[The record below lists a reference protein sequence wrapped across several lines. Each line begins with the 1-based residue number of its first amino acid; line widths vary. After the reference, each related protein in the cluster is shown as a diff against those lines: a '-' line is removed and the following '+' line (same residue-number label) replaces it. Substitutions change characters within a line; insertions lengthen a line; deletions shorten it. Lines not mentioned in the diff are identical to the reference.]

1 MENYHM
7 ACSCGRPYNR
17 TCGMNR
23 QQPMNEMVTR
33 PKSPEPAMAYVPS
46 QEFTDIFELSYAL
59 NVGTVFP
66 QLCKPFCG
74 KRGGFL

>member
-1 MENYHM
+1 M
-7 ACSCGRPYNR
+7 ADPI
-17 TCGMNR
+17 TEPGMNR

-46 QEFTDIFELSYAL
+46 QEFTDIFDLSYAL

-74 KRGGFL
+74 KRGGFR